1 LIVATEIPLE
11 RMLRNAWHE
20 PGLRPAFYKRLL
32 KSDVFVPVLPDPG
45 QGQSGRIGA
54 GEILKVIALVRADQ
68 VEVIPFYSSA
78 EHLFKASPAGEK
90 CVVIRVRNLFES
102 RPDAHFHLNPF
113 SIYGREF
120 SPSDARSLLATGGI
134 VVTERVWVPYAEE
147 TDLKEPQ
154 NPPQAILS
162 ALCVLFA
169 RNFEIRA
176 AYIAQRCE
184 PKPDREELL
193 VVLDLVDGGSQ
204 TRALREAGTVV
215 TELVDPGMPRFA
227 FAVLPR
233 DGSPIARYF
242 ENAMPFYTIGLAG
255 SIAAALTT
263 RRVEPQ

>member
-1 LIVATEIPLE
+1 MIVATETPLE

-113 SIYGREF
+113 SVYGREF
-120 SPSDARSLLATGGI
+120 SPLDTRSLLATGGI
-134 VVTERVWVPYAEE
+134 SVTERIWSSSTEE
-147 TDLKEPQ
+147 AKLREPDS
-154 NPPQAILS
+154 PPQAVLD
-162 ALCVLFA
+162 ALRVLFA
-169 RNFEIRA
+169 RNLEIRA
-176 AYIAQRCE
+176 AYIAQRIE
-184 PKPDREELL
+184 PEPDGEELL
-193 VVLDLVDGGSQ
+193 VVVDLVEGGSQ
-204 TRALREAGTVV
+204 VRALREAGTVIIEMV
-215 TELVDPGMPRFA
+215 EPGTPRFG

-233 DGSPIARYF
+233 DDSPLARYF
-242 ENAMPFYTIGLAG
+242 ECARPFYTIGLAG
-255 SIAAALTT
+255 SLAGAFM
-263 RRVEPQ
+263 RPR

>member
-1 LIVATEIPLE
+1 MATETPLE

-78 EHLFKASPAGEK
+78 EHLFKGSPAGEK

-113 SIYGREF
+113 STYGREF
-120 SPSDARSLLATGGI
+120 STSDTRSLLATGGI
-134 VVTERVWVPYAEE
+134 AVTERVWIPYAQEA
-147 TDLKEPQ
+147 DLREPD
-154 NPPQAILS
+154 NAPQAILS
-162 ALCVLFA
+162 ALRVLFA

-176 AYIAQRCE
+176 AYIAQRSE
-184 PKPDREELL
+184 PKPDGEELL
-193 VVLDLVDGGSQ
+193 VVVDLVEGGSQ
-204 TRALREAGTVV
+204 VRALREAGTVI
-215 TELVDPGMPRFA
+215 TEMVGPGAPRMG

-242 ENAMPFYTIGLAG
+242 EQAKPFYTIGLAG
-255 SIAAALTT
+255 SIASAL
-263 RRVEPQ
+263 RNA